1 MRVLI
6 YKRTHPGDPNA
17 DGVFGCEDCMGAV
30 RRRRFDA
37 IIGVGGISAE
47 PRGWGIDQ
55 RLNWVGMGARY
66 SESIPVGY
74 RGPLVIFDRFV
85 LLEERG
91 PKLETI
97 APALARYVYGVHRR
111 LVMSDSLSPTIQREV
126 RRVLSLAS
134 RVRRCGPLNQLPTKQ
149 RCALGPCSPRDRRPH
164 DRCRERAN
172 QRGRRKTC

>member
-1 MRVLI
+1 MRVLV

-55 RLNWVGMGARY
+55 RLNWVGVGARY

-74 RGPLVIFDRFV
+74 RGPLVTFDRFV

-111 LVMSDSLSPTIQREV
+111 VVMSDSLSPAIQREV

-134 RVRRCGPLNQLPTKQ
+134 RVRRCGPLTQLPTKQ
-149 RCALGPCSPRDRRPH
+149 RCAPRPCSPRDRRPH

-172 QRGRRKTC
+172 QRVRRKTC